1 MGVKDQAV
9 GDRVYTVARAYARMK
24 TRGGMQETVSFSTSR
39 WRTLAGGLRVRRAPR
54 WLLAVALSLFM
65 GLLVQHVAAKRAPLS
80 AGSSAARAQGALAP
94 GRLTVDLPVAGTIY
108 PPDLAPPTFLWRD
121 EDERATLWRIEV
133 SFGRGTTPLRLNVKG
148 ERLRVG
154 EIDQQCVA
162 PNNEL
167 PQLTPEEAAAHSW
180 KPDPET
186 WAAIKRQSVQRPAT
200 LTIGGLE
207 SENSTTPVSQ
217 GQSSFQTSKDPVGAP
232 IFFRDVPLIPSVGE
246 KGVISP
252 LPKGAL
258 GYVKWELRSIGETK
272 SKVLMQGLPTCA
284 NCHSFSRDAKTMG
297 LDVDG
302 PQNDKGLY
310 ALIPLAKQAAI
321 RNENVIKWSAYL
333 PFQKS
338 VNIRVSFMSQ
348 VSPNGR
354 YVVNMI
360 NDPGAK
366 QTGPG
371 MRPQERIY
379 VANFKDFRFGQ
390 VFYPTRGVLAWYD
403 REAREFHTLPGAN
416 DPRYVQCGAFWSPD
430 GKYIV
435 FSRAEAKEPFPEG
448 TKVAQYANDPN
459 ETQIQYDLY
468 RIPFNDGRGG
478 AAEPIAGASH
488 NGFSNSFPKVSPDG
502 RWIVFVQA
510 RNGLLMR
517 PDSRLFIVP
526 FKGGKARLMKCNT
539 RLMNSWHSF
548 SPNGRWLVFSS
559 KARSPYTQMYLTH
572 IDKDGNDSPPVLI
585 ENATAANRAV
595 NIPEFVNVPPDG
607 FEKLDAPATDYY
619 RVFDRAW
626 DLAEKKHYADAI
638 PEWRKAIELNGE
650 EARPHLQLGLALG
663 ELGQVDEEIAEY
675 RLAIRIE
682 PNYAPTY
689 SNLAIALQGQRK
701 LAEAI
706 EAYRKSIELEPRN
719 AKVRSNLAVA
729 LLEDGRTDEGIEQCR
744 AALAEDPQNGDAH
757 NALAIVLARQGSLEE
772 AINHLEAAVA
782 IAPGS
787 VDYQFNLGR
796 VLAAAREFGNAIPHL
811 KAAADLTGWREPVI
825 LDLLAEAYGEVRQ
838 FREGADVARRALAEA
853 QRQNNRDLV
862 QELTDMVAHFES
874 ETAK

>member
-1 MGVKDQAV
+1 MT
-9 GDRVYTVARAYARMK
+9 Y
-24 TRGGMQETVSFSTSR
+24 R
-39 WRTLAGGLRVRRAPR
+39 WRTPPVRWASR
-54 WLLAVALSLFM
+54 WLLAVAVSLFS
-65 GLLVQHVAAKRAPLS
+65 GLLVQHVAAKRVPPGAAAGAPEP
-80 AGSSAARAQGALAP
+80 ARI
-94 GRLTVDLPVAGTIY
+94 TVDLPATGTIY
-108 PPDLAPPTFLWRD
+108 PPDMVAPTFLWRD
-121 EDERATLWRIEV
+121 ESERVAVWRVEI
-133 SFGRGTTPLRLNVKG
+133 SFGRGAAPLRLNVKG

-154 EIDQQCVA
+154 EIDPQCVS
-162 PNNEL
+162 PQNEL
-167 PQLTPEEAAAHSW
+167 PKLTPEEAAAHSW

-186 WAAIKRQSVQRPAT
+186 WAAIKRQSVRGPAT
-200 LTIGGLE
+200 LTISGLAD
-207 SENSTTPVSQ
+207 ENSTQPVSQ
-217 GQSSFQTSKDPVGAP
+217 GQSTFQTSKDPVGAP
-232 IFFRDVPLIPSVGE
+232 IFYRDVPLIPSVGE

-252 LPKGAL
+252 LPKGAI
-258 GYVKWELRSIGETK
+258 GYIKWRLRNIGETS
-272 SKVLMQGLPTCA
+272 SKTMMQGLPTCA
-284 NCHSFSRDAKTMG
+284 NCHSFSRDGQTLG

-310 ALIPLAKQAAI
+310 ALVPLAKETAI

-360 NDPGAK
+360 NDPGAR

-403 REAREFHTLPGAN
+403 RETREFHPLPGAS

-430 GKYIV
+430 GKYLV

-448 TKVAQYANDPN
+448 SKLALFANDPN

-468 RIPFNDGRGG
+468 RIPFNEGRGG
-478 AAEPIAGASH
+478 VAEPIAGASR

-526 FKGGKARLMKCNT
+526 FKGGKARLMNCNT

-548 SPNGRWLVFSS
+548 SPNGRWMVFSS

-572 IDKDGNDSPPVLI
+572 IDRNGNDSPPVLI
-585 ENATAANRAV
+585 EDATAANRAV
-595 NIPEFVNVPPDG
+595 NIPEFVNIPADG
-607 FEKLDAPATDYY
+607 LERIDHPATDYY
-619 RVFDRAW
+619 RVFDRAIELV
-626 DLAEKKHYADAI
+626 DKERYAEAV

-650 EARPHLQLGLALG
+650 EARPHFQLGVALG
-663 ELGQVDEEIAEY
+663 ELGQVDAAIAEY
-675 RLAIRIE
+675 REAIRIE
-682 PNYAPTY
+682 PRSAPSY
-689 SNLAIALQGQRK
+689 SNLAIALQGQGK

-706 EAYRKSIELEPRN
+706 EDYRKSLELDSTN
-719 AKVRSNLAVA
+719 GKVRTNMAVA
-729 LLEDGRTDEGIEQCR
+729 LLEDGRTDEGIEQCK
-744 AALAEDPQNGDAH
+744 AALAENPQNGDAQ
-757 NALAIVLARQGSLEE
+757 NALGIVLARKGALDE
-772 AINHLEAAVA
+772 AITHLEAAVA
-782 IAPGS
+782 VAPGS
-787 VDYQFNLGR
+787 VDYRFNLGR
-796 VLAAAREFGNAIPHL
+796 VLAAAGRFGDAIPHL
-811 KAAADLTGWREPVI
+811 KAAADLTGWREPSI
-825 LDLLAEAYGEVRQ
+825 LDLLAAAYGEVRQ
-838 FREGADVARRALAEA
+838 FREAADVARRALAEA
-853 QRQNNRDLV
+853 QRQNNRDLI
-862 QELTDMVAHFES
+862 QELTDMLAHFES
-874 ETAK
+874 EAAK

>member
-1 MGVKDQAV
+1 MQAF
-9 GDRVYTVARAYARMK
+9 GSFKIRWAR
-24 TRGGMQETVSFSTSR
+24 R
-39 WRTLAGGLRVRRAPR
+39 WPFVVTI
-54 WLLAVALSLFM
+54 ALSS
-65 GLLVQHVAAKRAPLS
+65 GLLVQHLAAKHVPLASGAPAA
-80 AGSSAARAQGALAP
+80 AGQDPHELARI
-94 GRLTVDLPVAGTIY
+94 TVDVPIVGTIY

-121 EDERATLWRIEV
+121 ASERAAVWRVEI
-133 SFGRGTTPLRLNVKG
+133 SFGHGTPPLRLNVKG
-148 ERLRVG
+148 ERLAVG
-154 EIDQQCVA
+154 PVDQQCVS
-162 PNNEL
+162 PLNEL
-167 PQLTPEEAAAHSW
+167 PKLTPEEAAGHSW

-186 WAAIKRQSVQRPAT
+186 WATIKAQSALRPAT
-200 LTIGGLE
+200 LTISGFVD
-207 SENSTTPVSQ
+207 ENSTQSVSQ
-217 GQSSFQTSKDPVGAP
+217 GQSTFQTSKDPVGAP
-232 IFFRDVPLIPSVGE
+232 IFFRDVPLIPGVGE

-252 LPKGAL
+252 LPRGAL
-258 GYVKWELRSIGETK
+258 GYVKWKLRSVGETQ
-272 SKVLMQGLPTCA
+272 SKTMMEDLPTCA
-284 NCHSFSRDAKTMG
+284 NCHSFSRDGKEMG

-310 ALIPLAKQAAI
+310 ALVPLVKDTAI
-321 RNENVIKWSAYL
+321 RNQDVIKWSGYL

-379 VANFKDFRFGQ
+379 VANFKDYRFGQ

-403 REAREFHTLPGAN
+403 KETREFHTLPGAN

-430 GKYIV
+430 GKYLV
-435 FSRAEAKEPFPEG
+435 FSRAEAREPFPDG
-448 TKVAQYANDPN
+448 AKTALFANDPN
-459 ETQIQYDLY
+459 ETQVQYDLY

-478 AAEPIAGASH
+478 TAEPIAGASR

-548 SPNGRWLVFSS
+548 SPNGRWMVFSS

-572 IDKDGNDSPPVLI
+572 IDKNGDDSPPVLI

-595 NIPEFVNVPPDG
+595 NIPEFVNVPTDG
-607 FEKLDAPATDYY
+607 LERIDHPATDYY
-619 RVFDRAW
+619 RVFDHAW
-626 DLAEKKHYADAI
+626 DLAEKKRYADAV
-638 PEWRKAIELNGE
+638 PEWRKAIELNGD
-650 EARPHLQLGLALG
+650 EARPHLQLGIALG
-663 ELGQVDEEIAEY
+663 ELGQVDEEVVEY
-675 RLAIRIE
+675 RKAIQLE
-682 PNYAPTY
+682 PNTAPAY
-689 SNLAIALQGQRK
+689 SNLAIVLQGQGK

-706 EAYRKSIELEPRN
+706 EAYRKSIQLEPHN
-719 AKVRSNLAVA
+719 SKVRSNLAVA
-729 LLEDGRTDEGIEQCR
+729 LLENGSADEGIAQCR
-744 AALAEDPQNGDAH
+744 AALADDPQNGDAH
-757 NALAIVLARQGSLEE
+757 NALAIALARNGATEE
-772 AINHLEAAVA
+772 AINHLESAVA

-796 VLAAAREFGNAIPHL
+796 VLAAAHDFANAIPHL
-811 KAAADLTGWREPVI
+811 KAAADLTSGREPVI
-825 LDLLAEAYGEVRQ
+825 LDTLAAAYGEVHQ
-838 FREGADVARRALAEA
+838 FREAADVARHALAVA
-853 QRQNNRDLV
+853 QRQNNRDLI
-862 QELTDMVAHFES
+862 QELTDMVARFES
-874 ETAK
+874 EAAK

>member
-1 MGVKDQAV
+1 M
-9 GDRVYTVARAYARMK
+9 
-24 TRGGMQETVSFSTSR
+24 S
-39 WRTLAGGLRVRRAPR
+39 LAA
-54 WLLAVALSLFM
+54 
-65 GLLVQHVAAKRAPLS
+65 GLLVQHVAAKRVA
-80 AGSSAARAQGALAP
+80 SSTGAAQGAAGLA
-94 GRLTVDLPVAGTIY
+94 RITVDAPVAGTIY
-108 PPDLAPPTFLWRD
+108 PPDLAPPNFLWRD
-121 EDERATLWRIEV
+121 ASERATLWRVEI
-133 SFGRGTTPLRLNVKG
+133 SFGRGVPPLRLNVKG

-154 EIDQQCVA
+154 EIDQKCVS
-162 PNNEL
+162 PLNEL
-167 PQLTPEEAAAHSW
+167 PKLTPEEAAGHSW
-180 KPDPET
+180 KPDAET
-186 WAAIKRQSVQRPAT
+186 WEAIKRQSAERPAT
-200 LTIGGLE
+200 LTISGLDD
-207 SENSTTPVSQ
+207 ENAVQPVSQ
-217 GQSSFQTSKDPVGAP
+217 GQSTFETSKDPVGAP
-232 IFFRDVPLIPSVGE
+232 IFFRDVPLIPGVGE

-252 LPKGAL
+252 LPRGAL
-258 GYVKWELRSIGETK
+258 GYVKWELRSVAETE
-272 SKVLMQGLPTCA
+272 SKTMMGDLPTCA
-284 NCHSFSRDAKTMG
+284 NCHSFSRDGKTLG

-310 ALIPLAKQAAI
+310 ALVPLVKETAI
-321 RNENVIKWSAYL
+321 RNENVIKWSSYL

-360 NDPGAK
+360 NDPGTK

-403 REAREFHTLPGAN
+403 RETREYHTLPGAN

-435 FSRAEAKEPFPEG
+435 FSRAEAREPFPEG
-448 TKVAQYANDPN
+448 SKIAKFANDPN

-468 RIPFNDGRGG
+468 RIPFNDGQGG
-478 AAEPIAGASH
+478 TAEPIAGASR
-488 NGFSNSFPKVSPDG
+488 NGFSNSFPKVTPDG
-502 RWIVFVQA
+502 RWIVFVQC

-517 PDSRLFIVP
+517 PDSRLFMVP
-526 FKGGKARLMKCNT
+526 FKGGKARLMNCNT

-548 SPNGRWLVFSS
+548 SPNGRWMVFSS

-595 NIPEFVNVPPDG
+595 NIPEFVNIPTDG
-607 FEKLDAPATDYY
+607 LEKIDHPATDYY
-619 RVFDRAW
+619 RVFDHAW
-626 DLAEKKHYADAI
+626 DLAEKKRFADAV
-638 PEWRKAIELNGE
+638 PEWRKAIELNAE

-663 ELGQVDEEIAEY
+663 ELGQVDQEIAEY
-675 RLAIRIE
+675 RQAIKME
-682 PNYAPTY
+682 PTSASSYT
-689 SNLAIALQGQRK
+689 NLAIALQGQGK
-701 LAEAI
+701 LDEAI
-706 EAYRKSIELEPRN
+706 EAYRKSIELEPHN

-729 LLEDGRTDEGIEQCR
+729 LLEGGHMDEGIEECR

-757 NALAIVLARQGSLEE
+757 NALAIALARKGSIEE
-772 AINHLEAAVA
+772 AINHLESAVA
-782 IAPGS
+782 IAPDS

-811 KAAADLTGWREPVI
+811 KAAADLTGGREPAI
-825 LDLLAEAYGEVRQ
+825 LSLLASSYGEVRQ
-838 FREGADVARRALAEA
+838 FREALDVARRALAEA

-862 QELTDMVAHFES
+862 QELTGMITFFES
-874 ETAK
+874 EAARQTAP

>member
-1 MGVKDQAV
+1 MQQIGSF
-9 GDRVYTVARAYARMK
+9 RA
-24 TRGGMQETVSFSTSR
+24 SR
-39 WRTLAGGLRVRRAPR
+39 WRTPAVGLPVRWPR
-54 WLLAVALSLFM
+54 WLLAVAMSLAS
-65 GLLVQHVAAKRAPLS
+65 GLLVQHVAAKHVLLA
-80 AGSSAARAQGALAP
+80 AGFVPAGVQEARDPA
-94 GRLTVDLPVAGTIY
+94 RITVDVPVAGTIY
-108 PPDLAPPTFLWRD
+108 PPDLAAPTFLWRD
-121 EDERATLWRIEV
+121 GSDRATLWRVEV
-133 SFGRGTTPLRLNVKG
+133 SFGRGVPPLSLNVKG

-154 EIDQQCVA
+154 EIDQKCVS
-162 PNNEL
+162 PLNEL
-167 PQLTPEEAAAHSW
+167 PKLTPEEAAAHSW

-200 LTIGGLE
+200 LTISGLAD
-207 SENSTTPVSQ
+207 ENSTQPVSQ
-217 GQSSFQTSKDPVGAP
+217 GQSTFQTSKDPVGAP
-232 IFFRDVPLIPSVGE
+232 IFFRDVPLIPGVGE

-252 LPKGAL
+252 LPRGAL
-258 GYVKWELRSIGETK
+258 GYVEWKLRNVGETE
-272 SKVLMQGLPTCA
+272 SKTMMGDLPTCA
-284 NCHSFSRDAKTMG
+284 NCHSFSRDGKTMG

-310 ALIPLAKQAAI
+310 ALVPLVKETAI

-360 NDPGAK
+360 NDPGAR

-379 VANFKDFRFGQ
+379 VANFKDYRFGQ

-403 REAREFHTLPGAN
+403 RDAREYHTLPGAN

-448 TKVAQYANDPN
+448 AKIAQFANDPN

-478 AAEPIAGASH
+478 VAEPIAGASR

-502 RWIVFVQA
+502 RWIVFVQC

-548 SPNGRWLVFSS
+548 SPNGRWMVFSS

-585 ENATAANRAV
+585 ENATPANRAV
-595 NIPEFVNVPPDG
+595 NIPEFVNIPPDG
-607 FEKLDAPATDYY
+607 LEKIDHPATDYY
-619 RVFDRAW
+619 RVFDHAW

-638 PEWRKAIELNGE
+638 PEWRKAIELNSE

-675 RLAIRIE
+675 RQAIRME
-682 PNYAPTY
+682 PASAPSY
-689 SNLAIALQGQRK
+689 SNLAIALQGQGK

-719 AKVRSNLAVA
+719 SKVRSNLAVA
-729 LLEDGRTDEGIEQCR
+729 LLEDGRTEEGIEQCR
-744 AALAEDPQNGDAH
+744 AALADDPQNGDAH
-757 NALAIVLARQGSLEE
+757 NALAIVLARQGALEE
-772 AINHLEAAVA
+772 AINHLESAVA
-782 IAPGS
+782 IAPAS

-811 KAAADLTGWREPVI
+811 KTAADLTHWREPVI
-825 LDLLAEAYGEVRQ
+825 LDLLAASYGEVRQ
-838 FREGADVARRALAEA
+838 FREAADVARRALAEA
-853 QRQNNRDLV
+853 QRQNNRDLI
-862 QELTDMVAHFES
+862 QELTDMVAHFEA
-874 ETAK
+874 EAAK

>member
-1 MGVKDQAV
+1 MGDWFHIVPKPCAKMKA
-9 GDRVYTVARAYARMK
+9 RV
-24 TRGGMQETVSFSTSR
+24 GMQEIGSFRISR
-39 WRTLAGGLRVRRAPR
+39 WRTAAGGLPVRRAC
-54 WLLAVALSLFM
+54 WLLAVAISLSS
-65 GLLVQHVAAKRAPLS
+65 GLLVQHVAAKRIPLA
-80 AGSSAARAQGALAP
+80 AGSAAAGAKDALNLA
-94 GRLTVDLPVAGTIY
+94 RITVDVPVAGTIY
-108 PPDLAPPTFLWRD
+108 PPDLAAPTFLWRD
-121 EDERATLWRIEV
+121 ESERAKLWRVEV
-133 SFGRGTTPLRLNVKG
+133 SFGRGVPPLRLNVKG
-148 ERLRVG
+148 ERLPIG

-167 PQLTPEEAAAHSW
+167 PTLTPQEAAAHSW
-180 KPDPET
+180 KPDAET
-186 WAAIKRQSVQRPAT
+186 WAAIKRQSVQRSAT
-200 LTIGGLE
+200 LTVVGLAD
-207 SENSTTPVSQ
+207 ENSTQPVSQ
-217 GQSSFQTSKDPVGAP
+217 GQSTFETSRDPVGAP

-252 LPKGAL
+252 LPRGAL
-258 GYVKWELRSIGETK
+258 GYVKWELRNVGETK
-272 SKVLMQGLPTCA
+272 SKVLMGDLPTCA
-284 NCHSFSRDAKTMG
+284 NCHSFSRDGKELG

-310 ALIPLAKQAAI
+310 SLTPLAKVTSI
-321 RNENVIKWSAYL
+321 RNENVIKWSSYL

-338 VNIRVSFMSQ
+338 TNIRVSFMSQ

-360 NDPGAK
+360 NDPGANK

-403 REAREFHTLPGAN
+403 RETREFHTLPGAN

-430 GKYIV
+430 GKYLV

-448 TKVAQYANDPN
+448 STVAQFANDPN

-468 RIPFNDGRGG
+468 RIPFNEGRGG
-478 AAEPIAGASH
+478 VAEPIAGASQ

-502 RWIVFVQA
+502 RWIVFVRC

-526 FKGGKARLMKCNT
+526 FNGGKARLMKCNT
-539 RLMNSWHSF
+539 PLMNSWHSF
-548 SPNGRWLVFSS
+548 SPNGRWMVFSS

-572 IDKDGNDSPPVLI
+572 IDKDGNDTPPVLI

-595 NIPEFVNVPPDG
+595 NIPEFVNIPLDG
-607 FEKLDAPATDYY
+607 LERIDHPATDYY

-626 DLAEKKHYADAI
+626 DLADKKLYAQAV
-638 PEWRKAIELNGE
+638 PEWRKAIELNPE
-650 EARPHLQLGLALG
+650 EARPHFQLGLALG
-663 ELGQVDEEIAEY
+663 ELGQVNDEIAEY
-675 RLAIRIE
+675 RQALRMD
-682 PNYAPTY
+682 PNSALTY
-689 SNLAIALQGQRK
+689 TNLAIALQGQGK
-701 LAEAI
+701 LGEAI
-706 EAYRKSIELEPRN
+706 EAYRKSIELEPHN

-729 LLEDGRTDEGIEQCR
+729 LLEDGRTEEGIELCR
-744 AALAEDPQNGDAH
+744 AVLADDPQDGDAR
-757 NALAIVLARQGSLEE
+757 NALGIVLARQGDLEH
-772 AINHLEAAVA
+772 ALIHLEAAVA
-782 IAPGS
+782 IAPSS

-796 VLAAAREFGNAIPHL
+796 VLAAARRFGDAIPHL
-811 KAAADLTGWREPVI
+811 KAASELTGGREPVI
-825 LDLLAEAYGEVRQ
+825 LDTLAAAYGEVRQ
-838 FREGADVARRALAEA
+838 FREAADVARRALAEA

-874 ETAK
+874 EAAK

>member
-1 MGVKDQAV
+1 MQVISRFRDSQGRTTVGGV
-9 GDRVYTVARAYARMK
+9 TVR
-24 TRGGMQETVSFSTSR
+24 S
-39 WRTLAGGLRVRRAPR
+39 WLR
-54 WLLAVALSLFM
+54 WLLVAGTFLLA
-65 GLLVQHVAAKRAPLS
+65 GLLVQHVAAQRAPRA
-80 AGSSAARAQGALAP
+80 AGLAAAGAEDTPEP
-94 GRLTVDLPVAGTIY
+94 GRVTVDVPAAGTIY
-108 PPDLAPPTFLWRD
+108 PPDMAAPTFLWRD
-121 EDERATLWRIEV
+121 GSERAGLWRIEITYGHGV
-133 SFGRGTTPLRLNVKG
+133 APLRRNVKG

-154 EIDQQCVA
+154 AIDPVCVS
-162 PNNEL
+162 PQNEL
-167 PQLTPEEAAAHSW
+167 PQLTPKEAAAHSW

-186 WAAIKRQSVQRPAT
+186 WAEIKRNSTKRPAT
-200 LTIGGLE
+200 LVISGLAND
-207 SENSTTPVSQ
+207 NSTAAVSQ

-232 IFFRDVPLIPSVGE
+232 IFYRDVPLIPSVGE

-258 GYVKWELRSIGETK
+258 GYIKWELRSVGDTA
-272 SKVLMQGLPTCA
+272 SKVMMHDQPTCA
-284 NCHSFSRDAKTMG
+284 NCHSFSRDGQEMG

-310 ALIPLAKQAAI
+310 ALVPLAKITTISNQ
-321 RNENVIKWSAYL
+321 RVIKWSSYL

-354 YVVNMI
+354 YVVTMI
-360 NDPGAK
+360 NDPGAR

-403 REAREFHTLPGAN
+403 RDTREFHTLPGAN

-435 FSRAEAKEPFPEG
+435 FSRAEAREPFPEG
-448 TKVAQYANDPN
+448 SKLAQFANDPN

-468 RIPFNDGRGG
+468 RIPFNGGRGG
-478 AAEPIAGASH
+478 AAVPVAGASR

-510 RNGLLMR
+510 HNGLLMR

-539 RLMNSWHSF
+539 PLMNSWHSF
-548 SPNGRWLVFSS
+548 SPNGHWMVFSS

-572 IDKDGNDSPPVLI
+572 IDKNGNDSPPVLI

-607 FEKLDAPATDYY
+607 FERIDTPATEYY
-619 RVFDRAW
+619 RVVNLAL
-626 DLAEKKHYADAI
+626 DLNDKKRYTEAI
-638 PEWRKAIELNGE
+638 PEWRKAIEMNAD
-650 EARPHLQLGLALG
+650 EARPHFQLAVALG
-663 ELGQVDEEIAEY
+663 ELGRADEEIAEY
-675 RLAIRIE
+675 RRAQQIE
-682 PNYAPTY
+682 PRSAPVYT
-689 SNLAIALQGQRK
+689 NLAIALQSQGK
-701 LAEAI
+701 LADAI
-706 EAYRKSIELEPRN
+706 EAYRKSLELDAHD
-719 AKVRSNLAVA
+719 AKVHSNLAVA
-729 LLEDGRTDEGIEQCR
+729 LLEDGRTDEGVEECK
-744 AALAEDPQNGDAH
+744 AALADDPQNGDAH
-757 NALAIVLARQGSLEE
+757 NALAIVLARKGSLEE
-772 AINHLEAAVA
+772 AIAHLEAAVA
-782 IAPGS
+782 SAPDS

-796 VLAAAREFGNAIPHL
+796 TLAAAHKFGDAIPHL
-811 KAAADLTGWREPVI
+811 KAASDLTSWREPAI
-825 LDLLAEAYGEVRQ
+825 LDLLAAAYGEVGR
-838 FREGADVARRALAEA
+838 FHEAADVARRALVEA
-853 QRQNNRDLV
+853 RRQNNGELV
-862 QELTDMVAHFES
+862 EELTGMVARFQSES
-874 ETAK
+874 K